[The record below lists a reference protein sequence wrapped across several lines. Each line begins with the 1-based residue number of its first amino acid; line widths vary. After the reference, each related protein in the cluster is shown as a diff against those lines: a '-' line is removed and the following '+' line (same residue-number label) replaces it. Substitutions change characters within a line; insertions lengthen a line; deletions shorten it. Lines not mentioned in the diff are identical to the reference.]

1 MKKLSLIGMGL
12 VLLMAMT
19 QCKKQETPSTND
31 NEGEKVH
38 ITLEVDNGS
47 KNIIYPETG
56 GAFFENGDKVLV
68 ANNGHYVGTL
78 TYNSSNRHFD
88 GDIEGAV
95 ESDYLH
101 FYFMGNQPLTE
112 GTPNGNTTSFT
123 VNISDQTNC
132 YPQIAYAP
140 SSVKYAGEMAYKAC
154 LLNKCALVKFNTN
167 EIPVETAVTVWG
179 LNNTV
184 SVNLSNNS
192 FSFSKTNGGNIT
204 LHAESTTSRWAI
216 LLPQTIETTPTVTI
230 PGYVSSM
237 SLTTPM
243 VIENNGYITSGLS
256 VTKNNPA
263 LFTVDDFGT
272 KVQFSQG
279 NLQYQASTNIWRFA
293 TNQYDYIGS
302 TNSNISSTYDG
313 WIDLFGWGTSGYNHN
328 NAAYQPWATSTSYN
342 SYYAYGNSF
351 YHLYDQTG
359 QADWGYNP
367 ISNGGNTANQWR
379 TLKNTEW
386 QYVFNT
392 RTMVSGGIRY
402 AMAKVN
408 NVNGVILLPDDWSSS
423 TYSLNSGTINFSNNT
438 LTVSQWSILEQAGA
452 VFLPA
457 AGYRNGV
464 SINSNLT
471 GNRGYYWSSSS
482 HDATSAYR
490 VYFYNAYL
498 TQTFGDRFCG
508 YSVRLVRNAQ

>member
-1 MKKLSLIGMGL
+1 MKKLK
-12 VLLMAMT
+12 LMALAAALLVTMA

-293 TNQYDYIGS
+293 TNQYDYVGS

-313 WIDLFGWGTSGYNHN
+313 WIDLFGWGTGN
-328 NAAYQPWATSTSYN
+328 NPTNSSTN
-342 SYYAYGNSF
+342 NGNYGSF
-351 YHLYDQTG
+351 S
-359 QADWGYNP
+359 DWGNNP
-367 ISNGGNTANQWR
+367 IINGGNTANQWR
-379 TLKNTEW
+379 TLNNTEW
-386 QYVFNT
+386 QYVFDT
-392 RTMVSGGIRY
+392 RTTSSGIRY
-402 AMAKVN
+402 AMANVN

-423 TYSLNSGTINFSNNT
+423 TYSLNSGTTFSKNT
-438 LTVSQWSILEQAGA
+438 LTVSQWSTLEQAGA

-457 AGYRNGV
+457 AGYRDGV
-464 SINSNLT
+464 TIYHT
-471 GNRGYYWSSSS
+471 GIRGYYWSSSS
-482 HDATSAYR
+482 YDGANAR
-490 VYFYNAYL
+490 RGVYFYSGFLSL
-498 TQTFGDRFCG
+498 TGYGSRYCG